1 MNDIEYKIS
10 PPRRLAFVDWSELW
24 RYKDLFWVL
33 AWRDITVRYKQT
45 LLGTAWALIQPFVTM
60 VVFTFVFN
68 RVAGITSGDG
78 TPYPIFLYSG
88 LLFWQYFSS
97 TVSGTSGSMVSNAPL
112 IQKTYFPRLI
122 IPASCAVT
130 GLADFVIASMILVG
144 MMIYYGFRPHLA
156 GILILPI
163 LLVCTV
169 MTALGMGLFLAA
181 LNVRYRDTRHAVP
194 FFVQIMMYLTPVVYP
209 VSMLKSHAWAK
220 ELMLWI
226 NPMSGVITSARAGIT
241 GKAPIDAHMLA
252 ISLLASAVLLCA
264 GVCYFTSAEKNFADI
279 L

>member
-10 PPRRLAFVDWSELW
+10 PPKRFSFIDWSEMW

-33 AWRDITVRYKQT
+33 AWRDISVRYKQT
-45 LLGTAWALIQPFVTM
+45 LLGAAWALIQPFVTM

-97 TVSGTSGSMVSNAPL
+97 TLSGTSGSMVSNAPL

-122 IPASCAVT
+122 IPAASAIT
-130 GLADFVIASMILVG
+130 GLADFAIASMILIG
-144 MMIYYGFRPHLA
+144 MMIYYGFRPHLS

-163 LLVCTV
+163 LLACAV
-169 MTALGMGLFLAA
+169 MTALGLGLFLAA

-220 ELMLWI
+220 EVMLWV

-241 GKAPIDAHMLA
+241 GQAPIDMHTLM
-252 ISLLASAVLLCA
+252 ISLLASAVLLWI
-264 GVCYFTSAEKNFADI
+264 GICYFTSAERSFADI